1 MPRSSKRACSAC
13 RRLLN
18 LPTDRPAM
26 LHHSISHWRRAL
38 TAGQISP
45 TELVQE
51 LDAAMR
57 SKNPAINAFI
67 SWDTEAALAEAA
79 AADLSLPLGGI
90 PIAVK
95 DNICIQGQPTRCAS
109 RMLGNFTAPYDA
121 TAVCRLRAAGA
132 IPFGR
137 ANMDEFAMGSAGE
150 NSAFGPTHN
159 PANTQH
165 VPGGS
170 SSGSAAA
177 VAAGMAI
184 AALGS
189 DTGGSIRQPASHCGV
204 VGIKPTYGRI
214 SRYGLVAFASSL
226 DQIGPV
232 TQNVED
238 AALLLNVLCGHD
250 AADSTSS
257 LHPTE
262 DFTAG
267 LSGGV
272 RGLRIGLPVE
282 YTSAGNAPE
291 VEAALQKAIRTLTE
305 AGAEVVEVSLPHAEA
320 VVSAYYIIAC
330 AEASSNLARFD
341 GIRYGYRVPDSAGLS
356 DLYSRSRGAGF
367 GSEVKRRIILGT
379 YVLSGGYYD
388 AYYTKAQKV
397 RALVAQDFTEA
408 FKSADLILGPVAPTP
423 APRLHDDS
431 LTPLQV
437 YLSDIYTI
445 PANLAGLPA
454 ISLPVPGAGELPVG
468 VQLLGPHFAETR
480 LLGAAAAL
488 EAAWS

>member
-1 MPRSSKRACSAC
+1 MQQ
-13 RRLLN
+13 
-18 LPTDRPAM
+18 
-26 LHHSISHWRRAL
+26 HSISYWRRAL

-57 SKNPAINAFI
+57 SQNPAINAFI

-79 AADLSLPLGGI
+79 AADLSRPLGGV

-109 RMLGNFTAPYDA
+109 RILGNFVSPYDA
-121 TAVCRLRAAGA
+121 TVVCRLRAAGA

-137 ANMDEFAMGSAGE
+137 TNMDEFAMGSAGE

-159 PANTQH
+159 PADLRH

-170 SSGSAAA
+170 SGGSAAA

-226 DQIGPV
+226 DQIGPI

-257 LHPTE
+257 THPTE

-267 LSGGV
+267 LHDGV
-272 RGLRIGLPVE
+272 RGLRIGLPAE
-282 YTSAGNAPE
+282 YTTGGNSPE
-291 VEAALQKAIRTLTE
+291 VNAALQKTVRTLTE
-305 AGAEVVEVSLPHAEA
+305 AGAEVVEISLPHTEA
-320 VVSAYYIIAC
+320 VVSTYYIIAC

-356 DLYSRSRGAGF
+356 DLYSRSRGEGF

-388 AYYTKAQKV
+388 AYYTKALKV
-397 RALVAQDFTEA
+397 RALVAQDFTKA
-408 FKSADLILGPVAPTP
+408 FENVDLILGPVAPTP
-423 APRLHDDS
+423 APKLHDDS
-431 LTPLQV
+431 QTPLSV

-445 PANLAGLPA
+445 PANLAGLPG
-454 ISLPVPGAGELPVG
+454 ISLPVPGVGKLPVG
-468 VQLLGPHFAETR
+468 VQLLGPHFAERR
-480 LLGAAAAL
+480 LLAGAAAL